1 VTHRSA
7 AFRLVLVVVLLT
19 CLPSAGTAR
28 SVDGPLGDYT
38 VTTWNENEGLPAG
51 RIRGIAQ
58 DADGYLWLA
67 TDAGLVR
74 FDGVRFDTWSALG
87 ETRLPVGAVTALV
100 SARDRSLWI
109 GVSGRM
115 PLGRIKDGKLT
126 LYGEPDGFAERSLT
140 LSLLEDHE
148 GTIWVGTIHGLFR
161 RNGESWQRVGEKDG
175 LGDVSATA
183 IYEDRR
189 KRLWVA
195 TVNGVF
201 RKQAGGDR
209 FEQVDV
215 ITLSSNVWQGFAED
229 ATGTVWMSDFNEGF
243 RVPGL
248 AAPHRRQKPLR
259 GWGVELLHDNRGNLW
274 VGTQGQGL
282 WRVRGRDGVNNPNV
296 DVITVEGGV
305 ASNAV
310 YSLLEDREGNVWVG
324 TLSGLQRLTPHRV
337 TPVKNLPIPRA
348 IEVTPDGSVWIGT
361 AAGLVRST
369 SAGRTL
375 YTQADGLPGSVVL
388 GLYAD
393 RRGDLWV
400 SGERGVARFSGEHFS
415 PLLMVPGGGMQRII
429 SMTGAGDTIWLR
441 DFYLRLFRWR
451 REQLTSADD
460 IPEVHRKGAS
470 FIHSGRSGNLWIG
483 SSGGK
488 LVLRSPKG
496 EVRTYEPGIGII
508 SCMLED
514 AHGSVWAGGEE
525 GLSRFTGSGFTKVTR
540 QNGFTGD
547 VKSIVEDDLGFVWVG
562 NGSGILRLDP
572 SEVDRVTA
580 DPAYQVRF
588 RLFNTADGVAGVPF
602 SEGSRSGVRSPDGRL
617 WFITSSGVTIVDPRN
632 IGEPLAVPSVK
643 IESIA
648 ADARPFDP
656 AQPLQLPARTSHLQI
671 GFAALTLSDP
681 MRVRYRYRLDGYDR
695 DWVDAGAARQATYT
709 NLPPRD
715 YQFRVMAS
723 GGDGNWGQPSTS
735 LTFGI
740 QPMFYQT
747 PWFYLVCG
755 LSVFLVVYLSW
766 RVHVRQVRGQ
776 FALVLAERIR
786 MSRAIHDTL
795 LQGLAALALQVDDLS
810 HSDLSSQPGRNRIL
824 AIRRQVEGYIRQA
837 RRSILD
843 LRTPTLATGDLPQAL
858 RDAAELAIGGRAV
871 ALDVTVKGTPHACA
885 ALVEEQ
891 LVLIGQ
897 EAVNNAV
904 RHGQASRVAVE
915 IDYRD
920 DRTFLRVA
928 DDGVGFD
935 PEAASRA
942 PGHYG
947 LVSMRERAE
956 QVRGRIT
963 IASRPG
969 SGTEIETVV
978 PA

>member
-1 VTHRSA
+1 MLNRSA
-7 AFRLVLVVVLLT
+7 AFRLALVVVVVT
-19 CLPSAGTAR
+19 CFPAAGRAR
-28 SVDGPLGDYT
+28 SVDGPLADYT
-38 VTTWNENEGLPAG
+38 VRTWSENDGLPAG
-51 RIRGIAQ
+51 RIRAIAQ
-58 DADGYLWLA
+58 DPDGYLWLA

-74 FDGVRFDTWSALG
+74 FDGVRFETWSALG
-87 ETRLPVGAVTALV
+87 ETRLPVGAVTTLI

-109 GVSGRM
+109 GVSGRL

-126 LYGEPDGFAERSLT
+126 LYGERDGFAERSYT

-161 RNGESWQRVGEKDG
+161 RDGDRWQRIGEEDG
-175 LGDVSATA
+175 LGDVSTTA
-183 IYEDRR
+183 IYQDGR

-201 RKQAGGDR
+201 RKEASGDR

-215 ITLSSNVWQGFAED
+215 ITLSSNVWQGFTED
-229 ATGTVWMSDFNEGF
+229 STGTVWMSDFNEGF
-243 RVPGL
+243 RAPGL
-248 AAPHRRQKPLR
+248 PTPRGRKPHR
-259 GWGVELLHDNRGNLW
+259 GWGVELLHDRRGNFW

-282 WRVRGRDGVNNPNV
+282 WRVRDREGLKSANV
-296 DVITVEGGV
+296 DFMTVDDGI

-310 YSLLEDREGNVWVG
+310 YSLLEDREGNIWVG

-348 IEVTPDGSVWIGT
+348 IEMTPDGSVWIGT
-361 AAGLVRST
+361 AAGLARFT
-369 SAGRTL
+369 SKGRTL
-375 YTQADGLPGSVVL
+375 LTEADGLPGSVVL
-388 GLYAD
+388 GLYTD
-393 RRGDLWV
+393 QRGALWV
-400 SGERGVARFSGEHFS
+400 SGEKGVARFSGERFS
-415 PLLMVPGGGMQRII
+415 SLLMVPGGGMQRII

-441 DFYLRLFRWR
+441 DFYSRLFRWR
-451 REQLTSADD
+451 HEQLTSADD
-460 IPEVHRKGAS
+460 IPEVHRRGAS
-470 FIHSGRSGNLWIG
+470 FIHAGRSGDLWIG
-483 SSGGK
+483 SAGGR
-488 LVLRSPKG
+488 LVVRAPKG
-496 EVRTYEPGIGII
+496 EVRTFEPGIGTI
-508 SCMLED
+508 SSMLD
-514 AHGSVWAGGEE
+514 DTHGTVWVGGDD
-525 GLSRFTGSGFTKVTR
+525 GLSRFADGRFTKVTR
-540 QNGFTGD
+540 QNGFSGD
-547 VKSIVEDDLGFVWVG
+547 VKAIVEDDLGFVWVA
-562 NGSGILRLDP
+562 NSSGILRLDP
-572 SEVDRVTA
+572 KEVEKVAA
-580 DPAYQVRF
+580 DPFYQVQF

-602 SEGSRSGVRSPDGRL
+602 SEGSRTGVRSPDGRL

-632 IGEPLAVPSVK
+632 IGQPPSAPPVK

-648 ADARPFDP
+648 ADARSFDP
-656 AQPLQLPARTSHLQI
+656 AVPLQLPARTSHLQI

-681 MRVRYRYRLDGYDR
+681 TRVRYRYRLDGYDNA
-695 DWVDAGAARQATYT
+695 WVDAGAARQATYT
-709 NLPPRD
+709 NLPPRQ

-723 GGDGNWGQPSTS
+723 GGDGNWGEPSS
-735 LTFGI
+735 ALTFAI

-747 PWFYLVCG
+747 RWFYLVCG
-755 LSVFLVVYLSW
+755 VSAFLIVYLSW
-766 RVHVRQVRGQ
+766 RVHVRQVRRQ

-810 HSDLSSQPGRNRIL
+810 HNADLSSPPGRNRIL

-843 LRTPTLATGDLPQAL
+843 LRTPTLATHDLPQAL
-858 RDAAELAIGGRAV
+858 REAAELAIGGRAV
-871 ALDVTVKGTPHACA
+871 ELDVTVKGTPHACA
-885 ALVEEQ
+885 ASVEEQ
-891 LVLIGQ
+891 LLLIGQ

-915 IDYRD
+915 IDYRG

-935 PEAASRA
+935 TEAASRSS
-942 PGHYG
+942 GHYG
-947 LVSMRERAE
+947 LLSMRERAE
-956 QVRGRIT
+956 QVRGRLT
-963 IASRPG
+963 IASKPG